1 MLSTGPLINEE
12 ETLNPCVLPKKSHEI
27 MAKKRQETYSVLVNH
42 DYYFLAIYLAEYEQ
56 PGIDHWS
63 WLHM

>member
-1 MLSTGPLINEE
+1 
-12 ETLNPCVLPKKSHEI
+12 

-56 PGIDHWS
+56 PGIYLPVSLASSTTMFPHTTFIQLWGTV
-63 WLHM
+63 